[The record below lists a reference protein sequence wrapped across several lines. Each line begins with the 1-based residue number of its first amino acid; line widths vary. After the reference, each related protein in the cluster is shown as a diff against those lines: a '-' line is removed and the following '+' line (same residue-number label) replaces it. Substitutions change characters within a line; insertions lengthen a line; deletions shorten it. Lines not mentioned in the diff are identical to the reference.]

1 MGECDDDL
9 SGSGGSSAGTTN
21 RSGVEGNGRYRLMK
35 SWRRRFGHHWP
46 FVRKL
51 SGEFLSQRTGNTE
64 LWYCV
69 VSLSKLLDKV
79 YLSVMWD
86 VLMLMWRHFNG
97 WVCGNS
103 GLGWIA
109 RKPSEV
115 LKNSSICYI
124 MTMKFKGMPL
134 LVSFDRPLHHRNPQI
149 CAYFVMTPIYHLQ
162 FRGNS
167 SATLE

>member
-1 MGECDDDL
+1 MLNPADINQEKPMLYARSVNNNVRTEIKHTEKFILYLLPRKTERRPRLLCRYVPYAYTMGECDDDL

-21 RSGVEGNGRYRLMK
+21 RRGMEGNGRYRLMK

-97 WVCGNS
+97 WVW
-103 GLGWIA
+103 GLW
-109 RKPSEV
+109 
-115 LKNSSICYI
+115 
-124 MTMKFKGMPL
+124 
-134 LVSFDRPLHHRNPQI
+134 
-149 CAYFVMTPIYHLQ
+149 
-162 FRGNS
+162 
-167 SATLE
+167 